1 MILNWSP
8 AYFIARL
15 IVISGII
22 GFYKKFQ
29 RNGEVNLPIGKPI
42 IYAPNHQSA
51 FMDPV
56 LVATVRVKQIHFLVR
71 ADVFKK
77 KTIKSIF
84 KWLKMMP
91 VYRQRDGKDS
101 LEKNEEIFNN
111 CYRILKHNQG
121 LIMFPEGNQQNKK
134 SLRGLKKGVSR
145 VAFGAESKYDFSLD
159 VQVIPVGVNYSHHT
173 KMYSS
178 CLINYG
184 KPIAISDYKELYYE
198 NEGKAFNALKD
209 KMQAEI
215 SKLIINISN
224 KQYYDTIEECR
235 LVCHKQL
242 LKHAGLE
249 KDDLTN
255 EIAAGQHFIQ
265 KIEAWIPHNPEEAE
279 KLKNNVASIK
289 TKTESLKLKYHLF
302 SADYYNNILSLLFLI
317 VLAPIHL
324 VGVLYNY
331 LPFKLPEW
339 LVKNK
344 IKDDHFHSSIKMLG
358 GSIIY
363 FLYHMIVSNTI
374 LCVFGWEAGLACFI
388 AMPFLGYFSLKYWV
402 HFLKTTGKMRYNSM
416 RKQKNS
422 ELMEILCLKSQIS
435 STIDII
441 FSS

>member
-15 IVISGII
+15 VVITGII
-22 GFYKKFQ
+22 GFYKRFQ
-29 RNGEVNLPIGKPI
+29 RAGEANVPQNKPI

-56 LVATVRVKQIHFLVR
+56 MVATVRVKQIHFLVR

-77 KTIKSIF
+77 KAIKTIF

-111 CYRILKHNQG
+111 CHRILKHNQG

-134 SLRGLKKGVSR
+134 SLRGLKKGVAR

-159 VQVIPVGVNYSHHT
+159 VQIIPVGVNYSHHT
-173 KMYSS
+173 KMYGS

-184 KPIAISDYKELYYE
+184 EPIAVSDYKELFYE
-198 NEGKAFNALKD
+198 NEGKAFNALKN
-209 KMQAEI
+209 KMQEEI
-215 SKLIINISN
+215 GKLIINISN
-224 KQYYDTIEECR
+224 KEFYNTIEECR
-235 LVCHKQL
+235 LISHKQL
-242 LKHAGLE
+242 LKAAGFDEDNLV
-249 KDDLTN
+249 N
-255 EIAAGQHFIQ
+255 EIAAGQHFIE
-265 KIEAWIPHNPEEAE
+265 KIEAWIPDNKEEAE

-289 TKTESLKLKYHLF
+289 SKTKALKLRYHLF
-302 SADYYNNILSLLFLI
+302 NSDHYKNFPSILFL
-317 VLAPIHL
+317 LAFAPLHL
-324 VGVLYNY
+324 AGVLYNY

-339 LVKNK
+339 LVNSK
-344 IKDDHFHSSIKMLG
+344 IKDEHFHSSIKMLG

-363 FLYHMIVSNTI
+363 FLYNCILSNTVLAI
-374 LCVFGWEAGLACFI
+374 FGWQWGLLCFTV
-388 AMPFLGYFSLKYWV
+388 MPFLGYFSLKYWV
-402 HFLKTTGKMRYNSM
+402 FYLKVTGRMRYNSM
-416 RKQKNS
+416 RKKNNNDLT
-422 ELMEILCLKSQIS
+422 EVLCLKSQIS
-435 STIDII
+435 TTLDNI